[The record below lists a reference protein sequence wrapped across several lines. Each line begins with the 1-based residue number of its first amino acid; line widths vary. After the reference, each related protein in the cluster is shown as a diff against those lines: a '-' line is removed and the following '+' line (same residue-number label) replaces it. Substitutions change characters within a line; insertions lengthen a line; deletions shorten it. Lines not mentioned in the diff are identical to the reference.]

1 MYFRRSQT
9 GLCLIALYVD
19 DLLIASPTIEEL
31 TEIKNFLKKTYEMKD
46 LGPVD
51 KFLGM
56 NIKQSKNEIS
66 LSLEDYIMKKAK
78 EYNFTDICPVY
89 NPLQKHI
96 DYYGESPDFKDISW
110 NIDLYIECGTV

>member
-9 GLCLIALYVD
+9 GLGLIALYVD

-56 NIKQSKNEIS
+56 NIKQT
-66 LSLEDYIMKKAK
+66 KKG
-78 EYNFTDICPVY
+78 NFSI
-89 NPLQKHI
+89 LRR
-96 DYYGESPDFKDISW
+96 
-110 NIDLYIECGTV
+110 LYHEKG